1 MGKKQKV
8 GKARKDKFYHL
19 AKETGY
25 RARSAFKLIQLNRK
39 FGFLENSRVCIDL
52 CAAPGGWCQVA
63 AKFMPVSSLIIGVDL
78 APIKPIPNVTTF
90 IDDITTDSCRSK
102 LKKQMQTWKADCVLN
117 DGAPNVGQAWAQD
130 AFIQAQLTLSAFKLA
145 AEFLKEGGTFVT
157 KIFRSKDYQALLWVF
172 QQFFKKVMA
181 TKPQAS
187 RNESAEI
194 FVVCQ
199 HFLAPDKIDPKFFS
213 YKSVF
218 ADVAKETNN
227 QKLNLIHPAKITRKR
242 EGYSDD
248 ASLSLYKSIS
258 ARLFIDSED
267 HLELLSTAY
276 TIELKEEKL
285 LNSIHT
291 TDEVKESLK
300 DIKVLGK
307 KEIKGIIKW
316 REKIVKDENP
326 EEDVEMEEEVEEE
339 EDEETKIEH
348 QIVELQTAENT
359 LKRQKKKKTSKL
371 KEKNLAKVAKGLDL
385 SKEAFGVDEDPNLFN
400 LQSIKSKKSLENVE
414 TTEVQAEDPI
424 EEQQEEEEEEEE
436 EEGSEEEEEDSDA
449 DDEGEGVDIDSAT
462 DEEDEVEEKE
472 EEKEDNPLLVKE
484 KRDKIDKTNLWFSK
498 LKDKLLEEDI
508 DEDLEVDAMASA
520 FGVGKDKVKKDEAE
534 KDKVEEDTV
543 EKSTPDSD
551 TKKVTFDLP
560 KEEKTESKKGTPKPK
575 DDNEDSETDSES
587 ESDDED
593 YRGLRDKK
601 RKEPASKT
609 TDDIEVVPAQKRQKA
624 LTAAEL
630 ALGQQMVTSRKKKNE
645 IMDSGYHRWAW
656 GEEDLPEWF
665 VDEEK
670 KYYQKSLPV
679 TKEQVAEYK
688 QQIKEINARPIK
700 KIAEAKAKAKF
711 KAMRKL
717 KKLAEQAD
725 LITDN
730 SHGAQAE
737 QILKL
742 RQMVKKVDLSKK
754 KEETT
759 YVKANRAHGKYQRR
773 PANAKGKIKFVDSRM
788 KKDVDGMKRAAA
800 KKKGGTSKKIKNRVG
815 HKPRSR

>member
-39 FGFLENSRVCIDL
+39 FGFLENARVCIDL

-90 IDDITTDSCRSK
+90 VDDITSDSCRAK
-102 LKKQMQTWKADCVLN
+102 LKKQMLTWKADCVLN

-218 ADVAKETNN
+218 ADVAKDTNN
-227 QKLNLIHPAKITRKR
+227 QKLNLINPTKITRKR
-242 EGYSDD
+242 EGYADD
-248 ASLSLYKSIS
+248 ASLSLHKSIP

-276 TIELKEEKL
+276 TIELKDEQL
-285 LNSIHT
+285 LKSKHT
-291 TDEVKESLK
+291 TEDIKESLK

-307 KEIKGIIKW
+307 KEIKAIIKW
-316 REKIVKDENP
+316 RDKIRKEEAPKEEKAV
-326 EEDVEMEEEVEEE
+326 DVEMAEEEE

-348 QIVELQTAENT
+348 QIVELQTAEKA
-359 LKRQKKKKTSKL
+359 LQRQKKKKTSKL
-371 KEKNLAKVAKGLDL
+371 KEKNLAKVAKGLDVP
-385 SKEAFGVDEDPNLFN
+385 KEAFGADEDPHLFN
-400 LQSIKSKKSLENVE
+400 LQTIKSKQSLEEVE
-414 TTEVQAEDPI
+414 TTEVRAEDP
-424 EEQQEEEEEEEE
+424 
-436 EEGSEEEEEDSDA
+436 SEEEKNKEELEEDESSEEEDEDEDENEGSDQEN
-449 DDEGEGVDIDSAT
+449 DVEGEDIDSAT
-462 DEEDEVEEKE
+462 DDEEEAAEDKE
-472 EEKEDNPLLVKE
+472 EVEDNPLLVKE
-484 KRDKIDKTNLWFSK
+484 KKEKIDKTNLWFSK
-498 LKDKLLEEDI
+498 LKDKLLEEDM

-520 FGVGKDKVKKDEAE
+520 FGVGKSKVQKPNPDEPE
-534 KDKVEEDTV
+534 
-543 EKSTPDSD
+543 

-560 KEEKTESKKGTPKPK
+560 SDEKSESNIETPN
-575 DDNEDSETDSES
+575 DENSDSETDTES
-587 ESDDED
+587 ESDAED
-593 YRGLRDKK
+593 YRNLRDKK

-609 TDDIEVVPAQKRQKA
+609 TDDLEVVPAQKRQKA

-630 ALGQQMVTSRKKKNE
+630 ALGQQMVTSRKRKNE
-645 IMDSGYHRWAW
+645 IMDAGYHRWAW
-656 GEEDLPEWF
+656 GEEDLPDWF
-665 VDEEK
+665 ADEEK

-700 KIAEAKAKAKF
+700 KIAEAKAKAKY
-711 KAMRKL
+711 KAMKKL
-717 KKLAEQAD
+717 KKLSEQAD

-730 SHGAQAE
+730 KDGAQAE
-737 QILKL
+737 QIHKLK
-742 RQMVKKVDLSKK
+742 QMVKKVDMSKK
-754 KEETT
+754 KRETT
-759 YVKANRAHGKYQRR
+759 YVKAKRAHGKNQKR
-773 PANAKGKIKFVDSRM
+773 PPDAKGKVKFVDSRM
-788 KKDVDGMKRAAA
+788 KKDTDGMKRASA
-800 KKKGGTSKKIKNRVG
+800 KKKGGPKKKVRNRVG